1 MNDVIIDEVP
11 IGGHLVSASMT
22 ITELEYLNLKDE
34 ESWRDAVRRKL
45 ALHIVNE
52 IIEKKL
58 CEFTMIPQA
67 SHFTYLITARCYLA
81 PHGNVKVVR
90 TLVNQP

>member
-1 MNDVIIDEVP
+1 MNDVVINEIP
-11 IGGHLVSASMT
+11 IGGHLITASMT
-22 ITELEYLNLKDE
+22 ITELEYLNLQDE

-52 IIEKKL
+52 IMEKKL

-67 SHFTYLITARCYLA
+67 SHFTYLIAARCYLA
-81 PHGNVKVVR
+81 PHGDIKVVR